1 MISLM
6 SYLTIFHVIS
16 WYFIFVRFMPVFPRH
31 PSALTSCPRDHRG
44 RTLEGHLQNLALH
57 KRSQQITTVDSRQ
70 YCPQKKTCDCLWLLR
85 SLLLF
90 RRRKREERQDQEGRR
105 IDRTD
110 RTSILVGWFEDF
122 WRWLSHFL
130 QVFSADVSLE
140 MQSKHVLIC
149 FVFLRTWQIFVGAV
163 RVSQILETDT
173 WKLPALQFW
182 ERHVLQQF
190 ANMSSTHI
198 HSYMFILYH
207 ICSYMTINDHI
218 RHNMTKLK
226 LYMLD
231 HAGRV

>member
-140 MQSKHVLIC
+140 MQSNHVLYVFEPGRSLLGL
-149 FVFLRTWQIFVGAV
+149 FVFHRYLKRTPESFQLCSFEKGMCCNN
-163 RVSQILETDT
+163 
-173 WKLPALQFW
+173 LQTCHPLISI
-182 ERHVLQQF
+182 R
-190 ANMSSTHI
+190 
-198 HSYMFILYH
+198 
-207 ICSYMTINDHI
+207 ICSYFIIYAHI
-218 RHNMTKLK
+218 WPYQT
-226 LYMLD
+226 
-231 HAGRV
+231 